1 MFFLY
6 KKIYKY
12 NIYKMLPKQLKYG
25 SKVESAT
32 ARSYKTNVA
41 PQNGTGTYNPGD
53 TVIINLPT
61 RNNLVLCPADSTLK
75 FTVNFTNGANA
86 NALRWDSCG
95 AHGIIQRIRIFH
107 GSNLLQDIDN
117 YGMLAKMLFDIQVNT
132 PANYGKNN
140 ILCGTRNDYTTTVS
154 TPASAAFT
162 VTGETYANIQAN
174 GFVAQVFAAGAVM
187 PAANYSVSVLQTNT
201 GDRIDAVAG
210 ALLAANAVVSQTY
223 CINLISLLG
232 TLGASNYIPLFAMTS
247 APLRAEITLVNSG
260 NLSCASLVA
269 LAANP
274 YTLTNVEYLGTFI
287 ELGDVGMSLIYESL
301 GGRPLQFVY
310 PEYRNYGY
318 TTTALANATL
328 TQIQMPIPAKFSSL
342 KSLFLTFR
350 DQYNTLTYF
359 PYSSVTQGLVDYQF
373 RIGASVMPSKAPA
386 SGTSAANYGSTYAE
400 HFTELLKAIGNI
412 SDLMHTPSIEKASYT
427 LNTSATINDSAIATC
442 TNSSGSF
449 YIGIDLENY
458 AAASKDTIFAGMN
471 TNTDDIYCIMNF
483 YNRTANV
490 GARIDAFALF
500 DCVFICENNTAYVRF

>member
-1 MFFLY
+1 
-6 KKIYKY
+6 
-12 NIYKMLPKQLKYG
+12 MLPKQLKYG

-53 TVIINLPT
+53 TIIINLPT

-75 FTVNFTNGANA
+75 FTVTFTNGEAG

-95 AHGIIQRIRIFH
+95 AHGIIQRLRIFH

-132 PANYGKNN
+132 SANYGKNN
-140 ILCGTRNDYTTTVS
+140 ILVGTRNDMTVLV
-154 TPASAAFT
+154 P
-162 VTGETYANIQAN
+162 
-174 GFVAQVFAAGAVM
+174 AAGENLA
-187 PAANYSVSVLQTNT
+187 YSCLQTNT
-201 GDRIDAVAG
+201 GDRIDAVSG
-210 ALLAANAVVSQTY
+210 ALLAAAATVSQTY

-247 APLRAEITLVNSG
+247 APLRLELTLVNGG
-260 NLSCASLVA
+260 NLACTCIEPLG
-269 LAANP
+269 ANP
-274 YTLTNVEYLGTFI
+274 FTLTNVEYLGTFI

-318 TTTALANATL
+318 TSTALQEDTL
-328 TQIQMPIPAKFSSL
+328 VQIQMPIPAKFSSL

-350 DQYNTLTYF
+350 DRYNTQQYF

-373 RIGASVMPSKAPA
+373 RIGASVMPSKAPTSYINGYAA
-386 SGTSAANYGSTYAE
+386 SYAE

-427 LNTSATINDSAIATC
+427 LNASALMNDTAEIVC
-442 TNSSGSF
+442 NVSSGSF

-458 AAASKDTIFAGMN
+458 ASASKDTIFAGMN

-483 YNRTANV
+483 YNETANTNV
-490 GARIDAFALF
+490 RIDAFALF